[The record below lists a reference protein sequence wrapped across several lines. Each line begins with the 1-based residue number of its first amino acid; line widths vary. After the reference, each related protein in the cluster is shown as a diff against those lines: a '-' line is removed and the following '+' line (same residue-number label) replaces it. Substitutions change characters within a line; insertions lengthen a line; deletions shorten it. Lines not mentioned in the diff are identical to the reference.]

1 MSAPFRAI
9 GVFLVFGASMAALA
23 ALTLLWP
30 GTALD
35 RAWALNP
42 MAYAQLSTRPRLFG
56 SMFVLLS
63 FALTCSAV
71 GWFRMRRWGWGLAV
85 TIISIQVAGDFG
97 NLLRGDLLRGLTGF
111 LIAGGLLVYLLR
123 PKVRKAFQ

>member
-9 GVFLVFGASMAALA
+9 GVFLVFGAIMATLA

-35 RAWALNP
+35 RAWTLNP
-42 MAYAQLSTRPRLFG
+42 LAHAQLSTRPRLFG
-56 SMFVLLS
+56 SMFVLLTVT
-63 FALTCSAV
+63 LTCAAI
-71 GWFRMRRWGWGLAV
+71 GWFRLRRWGWDLAV

-97 NLLRGDLLRGLTGF
+97 NLLRGDLLRGITGF

-123 PKVRKAFQ
+123 PTVRKTFQ